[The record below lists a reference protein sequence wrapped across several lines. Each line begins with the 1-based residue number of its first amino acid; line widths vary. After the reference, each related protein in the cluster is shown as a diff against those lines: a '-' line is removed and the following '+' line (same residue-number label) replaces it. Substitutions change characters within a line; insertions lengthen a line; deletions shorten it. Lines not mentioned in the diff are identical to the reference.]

1 MLDTKN
7 SSSKVPRLT
16 EGFLHIQPNQVVAN
30 DIFWSLLIPVLL
42 EQLTMPL
49 KA

>member
-16 EGFLHIQPNQVVAN
+16 EDFLDIEPNQTVAN
-30 DIFWSLLIPVLL
+30 DIFWSLLILVLL
-42 EQLTMPL
+42 EQLTL